1 MTVSLY
7 NTLSK
12 KKELFQPSDTN
23 RVTMYVCGP
32 TVYDRPH
39 IGNARSTVV
48 YDLLYRLLTH
58 VYGQKHVLYVRNITD
73 VDDKICDAAK
83 AREISINDLTKEIIG
98 YFEHDMQALNC
109 LSPNIEPKATEHI
122 NEMIEII
129 EKLIKKNHAYIAN
142 NHVYFDVSSYK
153 DYTNLSGRSID
164 DLIAG
169 SRVDISENKKH
180 PADFVL
186 WKPAETDDDTSAIFD
201 SPWGKGRP
209 GWHIECT
216 AMSTKYLGHNFDIH
230 GGGVDLIFPHHTNE
244 IAQSCACFEHS
255 NYARFWVHNGF
266 LTVDGEK
273 MSKSLGNFFTVN
285 ELLEKKVPGETIRYI
300 LLATHYRKPLNWND
314 KARSDAQKTLD
325 SFYRII
331 ESRKGE
337 QINQEYITR
346 IEQDLS
352 EDLNSPEALATLHA
366 IAKDFHKTT
375 EQNEKSIL
383 ANTLYKTGQL
393 LGFFSKKPEEWF
405 GQDDDQLTI
414 SEIEER
420 RKAKLS
426 KNWAKADEIRNNL
439 KAKGVLIEDLPDGT
453 TTWRRIE

>member
-1 MTVSLY
+1 MTISLY
-7 NTLSK
+7 NTLTK
-12 KKELFQPSDTN
+12 KKELFQPSDAN

-58 VYGQKHVLYVRNITD
+58 IYGQKHVLYVRNITD

-83 AREISINDLTKEIIG
+83 ERKIAINDLTKEIIG

-129 EKLIKKNHAYIAN
+129 KKLIDKNHAYIAN

-153 DYTNLSGRSID
+153 NYTSLSGRSLD
-164 DLIAG
+164 ELIAG
-169 SRVDISENKKH
+169 SRVDINENKKH

-186 WKPAETDDDTSAIFD
+186 WKPAEPGDDVSAVFD

-216 AMSTKYLGHNFDIH
+216 AMSTRYLGQDFDIH

-244 IAQSCACFEHS
+244 IAQSCACYEHS

-273 MSKSLGNFFTVN
+273 MSKSLGNFFTVK
-285 ELLEKKVPGETIRYI
+285 ELLDKRVPGEVIRYV
-300 LLATHYRKPLNWND
+300 LLGTHYRKPLNWHD
-314 KARSDAQKTLD
+314 KTRADAQKTLD
-325 SFYRII
+325 NFYRII
-331 ESRKGE
+331 ESKQDG
-337 QINQEYITR
+337 QVNQQYLTKIA
-346 IEQDLS
+346 QNLS
-352 EDLNSPEALATLHA
+352 DDLNSPEALATLHA
-366 IAKDFHKTT
+366 IAKDFHKTND
-375 EQNEKSIL
+375 QNEKVIL
-383 ANTLYKTGQL
+383 ANTLYKCSQL
-393 LGFFSKKPEEWF
+393 LGFFNKKPNEWF
-405 GQDDDQLTI
+405 GQDDDQLTM
-414 SEIEER
+414 SLIEER
-420 RKAKLS
+420 TNAKLE
-426 KNWAKADEIRNNL
+426 KNWALADEIRNNL
-439 KAKGVLIEDLPDGT
+439 KAKGIIIEDLPDGT
-453 TTWRRIE
+453 TTWRRVE